1 MEDAKAP
8 HAILYRKDLK
18 KLFVVEGDASAVR
31 VYDSDTYKPLGEI
44 KVSIDADSIAYDST
58 THYLYVVNG
67 GREAHTPYCLISVID
82 TNTSKKLRDI
92 KIDSNHVEAIVLET
106 ATSTLFNSSTP
117 ITTPCWGGSKEAF
130 AQKPAFSFRNSIA
143 TIWPCHITK
152 ARTPKCGC
160 TIYSRRRSSTPVML
174 RRKFAKASLG
184 AIASSPFF
192 HSAKGAPL
200 PARDDFPQ
208 VHGLTNYVGKFVVE
222 TRYED
227 VPREVIELGKK
238 SILDGLGLALAGSR
252 AQTGAIC
259 RRYLEHLGGCGG
271 KATVVGSGLKTSPR
285 FAAWTNGISIHADD
299 FDDTQLSAAKDR
311 VYGLLVHP
319 TVPVLPA
326 ILALSAQRNIS
337 GKEFMLAYHLG
348 VEVECKIAEAISPR
362 HYQDGFHSTGT
373 CGALGSAAACAKLL
387 RFDQS
392 KVQNALGLAASQ
404 SGGLRENFGTM
415 TKPFQAGHAAESGVV
430 SANLVALGWTAAEQ
444 ILEADR
450 GFFHAFGGS
459 YDPSA
464 LMNRLGK
471 PWTFASPGISLKPYP
486 SGSLTHPAMTELMRL
501 IEANNIQADQ
511 VEKVDCGANH
521 NVTTTLLHR
530 SSNTGLEAKFIM
542 TFCLAILLLERKA
555 GLGEFSDK
563 VVQRA
568 DVQEMI
574 WKINFYVDPQAESAG
589 FDKMM
594 SILKIHLRDGRVI
607 TGRADF
613 AKGSP
618 ANPMSFD
625 EAATKFRGCAEYANW
640 PKVKTEKIIAFVKT
654 LDSASDISAL
664 SRLLSAEKG

>member
-1 MEDAKAP
+1 MGSTILAGSAGRARGVPGREFPKAP
-8 HAILYRKDLK
+8 
-18 KLFVVEGDASAVR
+18 
-31 VYDSDTYKPLGEI
+31 
-44 KVSIDADSIAYDST
+44 
-58 THYLYVVNG
+58 
-67 GREAHTPYCLISVID
+67 
-82 TNTSKKLRDI
+82 
-92 KIDSNHVEAIVLET
+92 
-106 ATSTLFNSSTP
+106 
-117 ITTPCWGGSKEAF
+117 
-130 AQKPAFSFRNSIA
+130 
-143 TIWPCHITK
+143 
-152 ARTPKCGC
+152 
-160 TIYSRRRSSTPVML
+160 
-174 RRKFAKASLG
+174 
-184 AIASSPFF
+184 
-192 HSAKGAPL
+192 
-200 PARDDFPQ
+200 
-208 VHGLTNYVGKFVVE
+208 GLTEYVGQFVAS

-227 VPREVIELGKK
+227 IPEGVIELGKK

-252 AQTGAIC
+252 AQTGSIC
-259 RRYLEHLGGCGG
+259 REYLGQLGICDG
-271 KATVVGSGLKTSPR
+271 KSSIIGSSIKTSPR
-285 FAAWTNGISIHADD
+285 FAAFVNGVSIHADD

-326 ILALSAQRNIS
+326 VLAVTENRAIS

-373 CGALGSAAACAKLL
+373 CGPFGSAAACAKLL
-387 RFDQS
+387 QFDLS
-392 KVQNALGLAASQ
+392 KIRNTFGLAASQ

-415 TKPFQAGHAAESGVV
+415 TKPFQAGHAAESGLLSAELV
-430 SANLVALGWTAAEQ
+430 SLGWTAAEQ

-450 GFFHAFGGS
+450 GFFHASGGS
-459 YDPSA
+459 FDPNA
-464 LMNRLGK
+464 IMNRLGK

-486 SGSLTHPAMTELMRL
+486 SGSLAHPAMTELVRL

-521 NVTTTLLHR
+521 NMTTTLLHHQPK
-530 SSNTGLEAKFIM
+530 TGLEAKFSM
-542 TFCLAILLLERKA
+542 EFCLAILLLERKA

-568 DVQEMI
+568 DVQEI
-574 WKINFYVDPQAESAG
+574 IRKINFYVDPQAESAG

-654 LDSASDISAL
+654 LDSTSDISAL

>member
-1 MEDAKAP
+1 MRPE
-8 HAILYRKDLK
+8 
-18 KLFVVEGDASAVR
+18 VSVR
-31 VYDSDTYKPLGEI
+31 NRCNV
-44 KVSIDADSIAYDST
+44 
-58 THYLYVVNG
+58 
-67 GREAHTPYCLISVID
+67 
-82 TNTSKKLRDI
+82 
-92 KIDSNHVEAIVLET
+92 
-106 ATSTLFNSSTP
+106 
-117 ITTPCWGGSKEAF
+117 
-130 AQKPAFSFRNSIA
+130 
-143 TIWPCHITK
+143 
-152 ARTPKCGC
+152 
-160 TIYSRRRSSTPVML
+160 L
-174 RRKFAKASLG
+174 RRDFGKASLG
-184 AIASSPFF
+184 VMGSTILAG
-192 HSAKGAPL
+192 SAGRARGVPGSEFPKAP
-200 PARDDFPQ
+200 
-208 VHGLTNYVGKFVVE
+208 GLTEYVGQFVAS

-227 VPREVIELGKK
+227 IPEGVIELGKK

-252 AQTGAIC
+252 AQTGSIC
-259 RRYLEHLGGCGG
+259 REYLGQLGICDG
-271 KATVVGSGLKTSPR
+271 KSSNIGSSIKTSPR
-285 FAAWTNGISIHADD
+285 FAAFVNGVSIHVDD
-299 FDDTQLSAAKDR
+299 FDDTQLSYGKDR
-311 VYGLLVHP
+311 LYGLLVHP

-326 ILALSAQRNIS
+326 VLAVTEGRAIS

-373 CGALGSAAACAKLL
+373 CGPFGSAAACAKLL
-387 RFDQS
+387 QFDLS
-392 KVQNALGLAASQ
+392 KIQNTFGLAASQ

-415 TKPFQAGHAAESGVV
+415 TKPFQAGRAAESGVA
-430 SANLVALGWTAAEQ
+430 SADLVALGWTAAEQ
-444 ILEADR
+444 ILEAER

-464 LMNRLGK
+464 IVDRLGK
-471 PWTFASPGISLKPYP
+471 PWTFVSPGISLKPYP

-521 NVTTTLLHR
+521 NMTTTLLHHQPK
-530 SSNTGLEAKFIM
+530 TGLEAKFSM
-542 TFCLAILLLERKA
+542 EFCLAILLLERKA

-563 VVQRA
+563 LVQRA